1 MSMTWNEYIPLAMRT
16 NSDTVGT
23 HGRASLDFMHGA
35 AGLVTEIMEWEEA
48 TSDIH
53 EEEEKGDCCWFMA
66 LCYQSLGIKPG
77 QYKSSPIN
85 EPLFEAVK
93 LLDIAKRMYAYGKE
107 KPGDRADAADRL
119 DSIMQDLNID
129 SSHMESNIRK
139 LKARYP
145 EGFTQDDAMNR
156 DKDAEYFAIRSETD

>member
-1 MSMTWNEYIPLAMRT
+1 MSMTWNEYIPLAMQT

-35 AGLVTEIMEWEEA
+35 AGLVTELYEHEYAETNLHQDEE
-48 TSDIH
+48 I
-53 EEEEKGDCCWFMA
+53 GDCCWFIA
-66 LCYQSLGIKPG
+66 LCYESISESPKSGKYLGYGHPRDMAI
-77 QYKSSPIN
+77 
-85 EPLFEAVK
+85 E
-93 LLDIAKRMYAYGKE
+93 LLDIAKRLFAYGKV
-107 KPGDRADAADRL
+107 KPGDGEKAANLLHTIIRVLEIEDR
-119 DSIMQDLNID
+119 
-129 SSHMESNIRK
+129 HMESNIRK